1 MSDDL
6 DAGSSAGAADQP
18 ARLPAD
24 PAEYDS
30 PRAQIARAKGLEAPY
45 IVGGRDPDPAVGLE
59 EERHYG
65 KLLLAMVAALM
76 FGGFIIGIALTIA
89 TGSAPR

>member
-1 MSDDL
+1 MT
-6 DAGSSAGAADQP
+6 P
-18 ARLPAD
+18 LPPD
-24 PAEYDS
+24 PVEYDS
-30 PRAQIARAKGLEAPY
+30 PRAQIARAKGLDQPY
-45 IVGGRDPDPAVGLE
+45 IAGGTDPDPEAGLE
-59 EERHYG
+59 EDRHYG

>member
-1 MSDDL
+1 MTDDIDTTAPL
-6 DAGSSAGAADQP
+6 PETPP

-24 PAEYDS
+24 PVEYDS

-45 IVGGRDPDPAVGLE
+45 IAGGLDPDPVKGLE

-65 KLLLAMVAALM
+65 KLLLAMVFALM
-76 FGGFIIGIALTIA
+76 FGGFIIGVALTIA
-89 TGSAPR
+89 TGSTPR

>member
-1 MSDDL
+1 MTSDP
-6 DAGSSAGAADQP
+6 SPRP

-30 PRAQIARAKGLEAPY
+30 ARAQIARAKGLEAPY
-45 IVGGRDPDPAVGLE
+45 IAGGRDPDPEAGLLE
-59 EERHYG
+59 DRHYTR
-65 KLLLAMVAALM
+65 LLLAMVAALM
-76 FGGFIIGIALTIA
+76 FGGFIIGVILTIA

>member
-1 MSDDL
+1 MTDTSAPLADL
-6 DAGSSAGAADQP
+6 P
-18 ARLPAD
+18 PD

-30 PRAQIARAKGLEAPY
+30 ARAQIARAKGLEAPY
-45 IVGGRDPDPAVGLE
+45 IAGGLDPDPGPGLE

-65 KLLLAMVAALM
+65 KLLLAMVLALIL
-76 FGGFIIGIALTIA
+76 GGFVFGVLLTIA